1 MIPLHSVLENR
12 IYPLYVLEEK
22 MMPGGY
28 VIESNWDYNGAYV
41 DLKIDI
47 RSIIFVVRIPFYAVA
62 GSLDYPGVTVWVNQP
77 YLLAYE
83 HEKEISGRGMERI
96 TSDQTNQSPQSFE
109 AAAENVMK
117 KVEELLS
124 PG

>member
-1 MIPLHSVLENR
+1 
-12 IYPLYVLEEK
+12 
-22 MMPGGY
+22 MPGGY

-62 GSLDYPGVTVWVNQP
+62 GSLDYPGITVRVNQP
-77 YLLAYE
+77 YILAYE
-83 HEKEISGRGMERI
+83 HEKEISGRVMERI
-96 TSDQTNQSPQSFE
+96 TSYQTKQTTQSFE
-109 AAAENVMK
+109 VAAENVKK